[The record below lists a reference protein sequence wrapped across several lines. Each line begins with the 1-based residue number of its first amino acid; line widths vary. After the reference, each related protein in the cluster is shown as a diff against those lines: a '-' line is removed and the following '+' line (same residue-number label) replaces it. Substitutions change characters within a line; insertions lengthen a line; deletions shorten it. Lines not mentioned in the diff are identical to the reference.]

1 MKLIVENQFEEDL
14 DVVQEEVAGK
24 QQYKLRGIYMQAEV
38 KNGNKRIYPKALLEE
53 SVSDFIEER
62 IKTRRSVGEL
72 NHPDTGVKIN
82 LDRVS
87 HLITDLHWDG
97 NNVLGEAVLTDT
109 PMGNIAKGLLDAGV
123 KLGVSSRGLGN
134 VSGNTVDKYILR
146 TVDIVSEPSA
156 PSAFV
161 DGIMEGMEYFV
172 EGDTII
178 EIAADHTR
186 RRIKDMTSK
195 ELAERKTELFEE
207 YIESVFSGFCQ
218 KLNKKSY
225 K

>member
-1 MKLIVENQFEEDL
+1 MKLIIENQFEEDL
-14 DVVQEEVAGK
+14 DVVQENVNGEK
-24 QQYKLRGIYMQAEV
+24 QYKLRGIYIQAEV
-38 KNGNKRIYPKALLEE
+38 KNGNKRVYPKPLLEK

-97 NNVLGEAVLTDT
+97 NNVLGEAVITNT
-109 PMGNIAKGLLDAGV
+109 PMGNIVKGLLDAGV

-134 VSGNTVDKYILR
+134 VTGNTVDKYILR

-156 PSAFV
+156 PAAFV

-186 RRIKDMTSK
+186 RRIKDLSST
-195 ELAERKTELFEE
+195 ELTRRKTELFEE
-207 YIESVFSGFCQ
+207 YINNVFNGFCH
-218 KLNKKSY
+218 KLTKNSY